1 MKHETLKEA
10 GNAKR
15 AASLAPQ
22 NWHTSHKP
30 LTLHASIVATWWT
43 QQRVLSM
50 PDCLSIAMNALRLD
64 IGMNALFVVPSL
76 WPSERMFNAVR
87 SGASTS

>member
-22 NWHTSHKP
+22 NWHTRRKP
-30 LTLHASIVATWWT
+30 LTLHAFIVAAWWT

-50 PDCLSIAMNALRLD
+50 PDCLSIAMNALKLD
-64 IGMNALFVVPSL
+64 IRMNAPFVVLSL
-76 WPSERMFNAVR
+76 WLSAH
-87 SGASTS
+87 TSSAALKSVSIG